1 MDIKPERGGI
11 VQLKWLE
18 WAKQM
23 QAISQA
29 GLEYSR
35 DVYDIERFQQLRELS
50 VEIMQQYTAVESDQI
65 RELFAGETGYAT
77 PKVDVR
83 GVVFQAGRILL
94 VKEKLDGHWSLPG
107 GWADVG
113 LSPKE
118 IAVKEVREESGF
130 IVAPIRLLGVMDK
143 KFHHHP
149 PSPWHIYKL
158 FILCE
163 ITGGAASTDTTETT
177 EVGFF
182 AENELPP
189 LSVGRNTEQQI
200 RTLFQHLR
208 DPQLPVFCD

>member
-1 MDIKPERGGI
+1 MEC

-18 WAKQM
+18 WAKQI

-35 DVYDIERFQQLRELS
+35 DVYDIDRFQQLRELS
-50 VEIMQQYTAVESDQI
+50 IEIMQQYTDVETEQI
-65 RELFAGETGYAT
+65 RELFAAETGYAT

-83 GVVFQAGRILL
+83 GVVFRDGRILM
-94 VKEKLDGHWSLPG
+94 VKEKIDGHWSLPG
-107 GWADVG
+107 GWADIG

-118 IAVKEVREESGF
+118 IAVKEVREESGY
-130 IVAPIRLLGVMDK
+130 IVEPVRLIGVVDK
-143 KFHHHP
+143 KFHAHP
-149 PSPWHIYKL
+149 PCPWHVYKM

-163 ITGGAASTDTTETT
+163 LIGGEASTDTTETT

-182 AENELPP
+182 AEDELPP
-189 LSVGRNTEQQI
+189 LSVERNTEQQI
-200 RTLFQHLR
+200 QTLFQHMR

>member
-1 MDIKPERGGI
+1 MEG

-18 WAKQM
+18 WAKQI

-35 DVYDIERFQQLRELS
+35 DVYDIDRFQQLRELS
-50 VEIMQQYTAVESDQI
+50 IEIMQQYTDVEAEQI
-65 RELFAGETGYAT
+65 RELFAAETGYAT

-83 GVVFQAGRILL
+83 GVVFRDGRILM
-94 VKEKLDGHWSLPG
+94 VKEKIDGHWSLPG
-107 GWADVG
+107 GWADIG

-118 IAVKEVREESGF
+118 IAVKEVREESGY
-130 IVAPIRLLGVMDK
+130 IVEPMRLIGVVDK
-143 KFHHHP
+143 KFHAHP
-149 PSPWHIYKL
+149 PSPWHVYKM

-163 ITGGAASTDTTETT
+163 LIGGEASTDTTETT

-182 AENELPP
+182 AEDELPP
-189 LSVGRNTEQQI
+189 LSVERNTEQQI
-200 RTLFQHLR
+200 QTLFQHMR

>member
-1 MDIKPERGGI
+1 M
-11 VQLKWLE
+11 KWLE

-50 VEIMQQYTAVESDQI
+50 IEIMQQYTEVESEQI
-65 RELFAGETGYAT
+65 RELFAAETGYAT

-83 GVVFQAGRILL
+83 GVVFRDNKILM
-94 VKEKLDGHWSLPG
+94 VKEKIDGHWSLPG
-107 GWADVG
+107 GWADIG

-118 IAVKEVREESGF
+118 IAIKEVREESGY
-130 IVAPIRLLGVMDK
+130 IVEPIRLLGVLDK
-143 KFHHHP
+143 KFHAHP
-149 PSPWHIYKL
+149 PSPWHVYKI

-163 ITGGAASTDTTETT
+163 IAGGEATTNTTETT

-182 AENELPP
+182 AEDALPP
-189 LSVGRNTEQQI
+189 LSVERNTEQQI
-200 RTLFQHLR
+200 RTLFEHLR
-208 DPQLPVFCD
+208 NPQLPVFCD

>member
-1 MDIKPERGGI
+1 MNH

-18 WAKQM
+18 WAKQI

-50 VEIMQQYTAVESDQI
+50 LEIMQQYTEVEIEQI
-65 RELFAGETGYAT
+65 RELFAAETGYAT

-83 GVVFQAGRILL
+83 GVVFKDNRVLM

-107 GWADVG
+107 GWADIG

-118 IAVKEVREESGF
+118 IAVKEVHEESGY
-130 IVAPIRLLGVMDK
+130 IVAPIRLLGVIDK
-143 KFHHHP
+143 KFHDHP
-149 PSPWHIYKL
+149 PSPWHTYKI
-158 FILCE
+158 FIQCE
-163 ITGGAASTDTTETT
+163 ITGGEASTDTTETT

-182 AENELPP
+182 AEDALPP
-189 LSVGRNTEQQI
+189 LSIERNTEAQI
-200 RTLFQHLR
+200 RTLFEHLR